1 MNPLGLQIGA
11 LALLSAFLLWKFW
24 QRHPMPGCER
34 APNPPLTG
42 KSFDASQINRQIEG
56 LRVRYSEISQQRRSM
71 TESHREFAE
80 KIRHSLRRLAFFDDR
95 EHESHGE
102 QHSSKR

>member
-24 QRHPMPGCER
+24 RRHPMPGCEGT
-34 APNPPLTG
+34 PNPPLTG
-42 KSFDASQINRQIEG
+42 KSFNASQINRRIKG
-56 LRVRYSEISQQRRSM
+56 LRVHYSDISQQRRRV

-80 KIRHSLRRLAFFDDR
+80 KVRRSLHLLPFFGDR

-102 QHSSKR
+102 QHPAKE